1 MFLLAKI
8 LVTAII
14 VYLLF
19 YHSPLSSSAQER
31 LDLYSESV
39 LLMDGKNGEIIYK
52 KQGEKQMYPASITK
66 IVTGILA
73 LEMGKPQ
80 EQVIISEETTT
91 IEGTRVYLLED
102 EVVSLERLVQG
113 LMISSGNDA
122 GHAIAEHLAGSEE
135 DFSEKMNEFIRK
147 RLDLQN
153 TNFTNPHGL
162 FNENHYTT
170 AYDMAEIT
178 RYALS
183 NEDFREIV
191 ATKEMEWNGKGWET
205 TIFNHNRMLWNYDGA
220 FGVKNGFV
228 QRSGFTLVTAAERN
242 NRELIVVVLNAG
254 TADQSYQDT
263 IRLLDYGF
271 KNYAQEEMKEKEF
284 FLNTNPTPYYPN
296 QLIEPLEKFRILKL
310 EVIETREERMK

>member
-1 MFLLAKI
+1 MFLLPKI

-39 LLMDGKNGEIIYK
+39 LLMDGKTGEIIYE

-73 LEMGKPQ
+73 LEMGKPE

-122 GHAIAEHLAGSEE
+122 GHAIAEHLAVSEE

-153 TNFTNPHGL
+153 TNFTNL
-162 FNENHYTT
+162 TDYL
-170 AYDMAEIT
+170 MKIIT
-178 RYALS
+178 LQPMTWLRLRGMLYLMRIS
-183 NEDFREIV
+183 
-191 ATKEMEWNGKGWET
+191 GK
-205 TIFNHNRMLWNYDGA
+205 L
-220 FGVKNGFV
+220 
-228 QRSGFTLVTAAERN
+228 
-242 NRELIVVVLNAG
+242 
-254 TADQSYQDT
+254 
-263 IRLLDYGF
+263 
-271 KNYAQEEMKEKEF
+271 
-284 FLNTNPTPYYPN
+284 
-296 QLIEPLEKFRILKL
+296 
-310 EVIETREERMK
+310 